1 MLDDSPEA
9 PMTAPEKKSFDH
21 LRRLQRRGLLQG
33 MAGVVVA
40 TVFLALDR
48 PTMAGIAGAV
58 ALAVMGAAAVAPL
71 QLQSF
76 LRRLER
82 IVGTGLAFLLLAPVF
97 YLVMLP
103 FGLLFRSGRRNRLAP
118 RPDPDAATYWQPR
131 PERPTGTAP
140 FERQF

>member
-1 MLDDSPEA
+1 METRDRA
-9 PMTAPEKKSFDH
+9 AFDN

-33 MAGVVVA
+33 LAGVVVA

-58 ALAVMGAAAVAPL
+58 GLVVMGAAAVAPAA
-71 QLQSF
+71 LQSF

-82 IVGTGLAFLLLAPVF
+82 IVGTGFAFLLLAPVF

-118 RPDPDAATYWQPR
+118 RPDPEAASYWQPR
-131 PERPTGTAP
+131 PERPSGVAP